1 MSEKVYGICGTN
13 KCRKEVIPKEES
25 YTKEQIDFF
34 VQSHFGDLSEHT
46 YLYELQQVFNESISS
61 AYLGFIGEIPILII
75 NALIGGTSFKQKAAK
90 IELNTNY
97 IPINN
102 ILYPDMIA
110 NIKRYEATYCRF
122 YGGSIFSM
130 GAKLN
135 LHRNSMNN
143 MDLVLEHHGHGEAGA
158 YQYMPSGTMVFVFGP
173 VPN

>member
-46 YLYELQQVFNESISS
+46 YLYELQQVFNAGISS

-75 NALIGGTSFKQKAAK
+75 NALTGGTSFKQKAAK
-90 IELNTNY
+90 ISLEKNR
-97 IPINN
+97 IPTST
-102 ILYPDMIA
+102 ILYNHMIA
-110 NIKRYEATYCRF
+110 AIERYEATYCRF

-135 LHRNSMNN
+135 LNRSSNV
-143 MDLVLEHHGHGEAGA
+143 MDLVLEHHGHGESGA
-158 YQYMPSGTMVFVFGP
+158 YQYMPTGTMVFVFGP

>member
-1 MSEKVYGICGTN
+1 MSEKVYGISGTN
-13 KCRKEVIPKEES
+13 KCRKEVIPKEEA

-34 VQSHFGDLSEHT
+34 VQSHFGDLSKDT
-46 YLYELQQVFNESISS
+46 YLYELQQGFNESISS
-61 AYLGFIGEIPILII
+61 SHLGSIGEIPILII
-75 NALIGGTSFKQKAAK
+75 NATGGTSFKQKAAK
-90 IELNTNY
+90 ISLNISR
-97 IPINN
+97 IPIST
-102 ILYPDMIA
+102 ILYHHMIS

-135 LHRNSMNN
+135 IDRYSNN

>member
-13 KCRKEVIPKEES
+13 KCKKEVIPKEEA

-34 VQSHFGDLSEHT
+34 VQSHFKDLSEDT
-46 YLYELQQVFNESISS
+46 YLYELQQVFNEGISS

-75 NALIGGTSFKQKAAK
+75 DALIGGTSFKQKAAN
-90 IELNTNY
+90 ISLNINR
-97 IPINN
+97 IPIST
-102 ILYPDMIA
+102 ILYSHMVV

-130 GAKLN
+130 GAELN
-135 LHRNSMNN
+135 LNRSSNTMN
-143 MDLVLEHHGHGEAGA
+143 LVLEHHGHGEAGA
-158 YQYMPSGTMVFVFGP
+158 YQYMPTGTMVFVFGP